1 VLADA
6 RADPDAARRRL
17 TTAVV
22 AAEPEGVVRPFL
34 DEGPPMAA
42 LLAAL
47 RDLPPRAEAFVAALL
62 TRLPGSSPA
71 VRRGLP
77 VEPLTTREVEV
88 LALLAAGRSN
98 AGIAGALFVEL
109 STVKTH
115 LIHVYAK
122 LGVHSRVEAILRA
135 RELHLLR

>member
-6 RADPDAARRRL
+6 LGDPDAARRAL
-17 TTAVV
+17 TAAVL

-34 DEGPPMAA
+34 DATPP
-42 LLAAL
+42 LATL
-47 RDLPPRAEAFVAALL
+47 SGLPPRAQRFVAELL
-62 TRLPGSSPA
+62 ARRPGP
-71 VRRGLP
+71 VRRNGLP
-77 VEPLTTREVEV
+77 VEPLTTREAEV
-88 LALLAAGRSN
+88 LRLLAAGRSN
-98 AGIAGALFVEL
+98 AAIAGTLYVEL

-135 RELHLLR
+135 RELHLLG